1 MPERVRKAAKAA
13 AGAGPHEKYE
23 AGKALRTAVPRESHA
38 ELQPKRAKSPIEILR
53 ASDSGRLEE
62 LLWIRYARMASS
74 PFAFYR
80 GAAAVMAYDLAPTPA
95 TGLRV
100 QLCGDAHLMNFGG
113 FGTPERNLIFDIND
127 FDETLAGPWEWDVKR
142 LAASVAIAA
151 NQQEHRRK
159 DKDAAVL
166 GAVRAYR
173 EAMRAYA
180 AMPAVE
186 IWYSRIDAT
195 TLVREVVSGIARS
208 KLKQLELRLR
218 KRTSSYVFPK
228 LTRVVDGQLRI
239 VDDPPLIFHQ
249 TSQVSAGELRSVLE
263 TYRASLPPDRQ
274 LLFDR
279 YRFVDYALKVV
290 GVGSVGTRCY
300 IGLFMASHDDPLIL
314 QAKEARD
321 SVLAPYCGAS
331 PFANAGERVVVG
343 QRVMQAGSDIFLG
356 WTQFAEEGGR
366 TVDYYMRQLRDMKT
380 SANVEG
386 MTPPEFARYVQ
397 FCGHALARAHAK
409 SGEPATIAG
418 YLGNGAAF
426 DRALLHFA
434 DAYAELNL
442 ADHGAL
448 LHAIA
453 NRIVPTKPD
462 GAAEET

>member
-53 ASDSGRLEE
+53 ASDAGRLEE

-195 TLVREVVSGIARS
+195 TLA
-208 KLKQLELRLR
+208 
-218 KRTSSYVFPK
+218 SSTGSCASST
-228 LTRVVDGQLRI
+228 TRR
-239 VDDPPLIFHQ
+239 
-249 TSQVSAGELRSVLE
+249 
-263 TYRASLPPDRQ
+263 
-274 LLFDR
+274 
-279 YRFVDYALKVV
+279 
-290 GVGSVGTRCY
+290 
-300 IGLFMASHDDPLIL
+300 
-314 QAKEARD
+314 
-321 SVLAPYCGAS
+321 
-331 PFANAGERVVVG
+331 
-343 QRVMQAGSDIFLG
+343 
-356 WTQFAEEGGR
+356 
-366 TVDYYMRQLRDMKT
+366 
-380 SANVEG
+380 
-386 MTPPEFARYVQ
+386 
-397 FCGHALARAHAK
+397 
-409 SGEPATIAG
+409 
-418 YLGNGAAF
+418 
-426 DRALLHFA
+426 
-434 DAYAELNL
+434 
-442 ADHGAL
+442 
-448 LHAIA
+448 
-453 NRIVPTKPD
+453 
-462 GAAEET
+462 